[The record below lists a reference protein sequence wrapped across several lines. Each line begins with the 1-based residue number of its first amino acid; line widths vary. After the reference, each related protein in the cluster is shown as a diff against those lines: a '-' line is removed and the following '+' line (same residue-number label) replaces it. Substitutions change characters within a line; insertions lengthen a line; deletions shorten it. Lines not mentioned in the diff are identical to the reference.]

1 VFGIARIFSE
11 VVIPELNKSR
21 ISSSIDCFTSML
33 GTAMAS
39 TVPLLFLLALYGCC
53 KDEFVIIR

>member
-1 VFGIARIFSE
+1 
-11 VVIPELNKSR
+11 
-21 ISSSIDCFTSML
+21 ML